1 MRPASGVPC
10 ALFMERDEDFRKA
23 RAESR
28 RGDDEAR
35 HCERSEA
42 IHRAASGDVDCFVAS
57 LLAMTG
63 YFPVTP
69 PLPPTTTP
77 AFFSTVFIAEVKSDS
92 GP

>member
-1 MRPASGVPC
+1 MRVAG
-10 ALFMERDEDFRKA
+10 
-23 RAESR
+23 
-28 RGDDEAR
+28 
-35 HCERSEA
+35 SEA
-42 IHRAASGDVDCFVAS
+42 IHCAASGDVDCFVAEPVIGPAQEGRTRW

-69 PLPPTTTP
+69 PPLRPTTTP